1 MPQLII
7 ADFPPQLIWLAISF
21 IALYFVMSK
30 IALPRIGEVLEE
42 RQERVTSALEKA
54 ESLRKEA
61 DDAIKAYET
70 ALAEARASAH
80 NTAQAARD
88 EMNAKAEVKQA
99 EVETKLA
106 GQLAEA
112 DSRITA
118 ARVEAIGHVRA
129 VAGETAKTIAH
140 RLIGLDVDD
149 AKLEAAVA
157 GALSATTEG
166 K

>member
-7 ADFPPQLIWLAISF
+7 ADFSPQLVWLAISF

-42 RQERVTSALEKA
+42 RQVRITSDLEKA
-54 ESLRKEA
+54 ESLRGEA

-70 ALAEARASAH
+70 ALADARASAH

-88 EMNAKAEVKQA
+88 EMNAIADAKRG
-99 EVETKLA
+99 EVEAGLA
-106 GQLAEA
+106 EKMAEA
-112 DSRITA
+112 DSRIA
-118 ARVEAIGHVRA
+118 DAREEAIGHIRS
-129 VAGETAKTIAH
+129 VAMDTAKTVTS
-140 RLIGLDVDD
+140 RLIGTDPAD
-149 AKLEAAVA
+149 AALEAAVNS
-157 GALSATTEG
+157 ALGTATEG

>member
-54 ESLRKEA
+54 ESLRGEA

-118 ARVEAIGHVRA
+118 ARVEAVGHVRA
-129 VAGETAKTIAH
+129 VAADTAKTIAK

-149 AKLEAAVA
+149 AALETAVA

>member
-54 ESLRKEA
+54 ESLREEA
-61 DDAIKAYET
+61 DDAIK
-70 ALAEARASAH
+70 ASAH

-118 ARVEAIGHVRA
+118 ARVEAVGHVRA

-149 AKLEAAVA
+149 TKLETAVA
-157 GALSATTEG
+157 GALNATTEG

>member
-7 ADFPPQLIWLAISF
+7 ADFSPQLVWLAISF
-21 IALYFVMSK
+21 IALYFVMSR

-42 RQERVTSALEKA
+42 RQVRITSDLEKA
-54 ESLRKEA
+54 ESLRGEA

-88 EMNAKAEVKQA
+88 EMNTKAEAKRG
-99 EVETKLA
+99 EVEAKLA

-112 DSRITA
+112 DARIAA
-118 ARVEAIGHVRA
+118 AREEAVGHIRT
-129 VAGETAKTIAH
+129 VASDTAKTVAS
-140 RLIGLDVDD
+140 RLIGVDLDD
-149 AKLEAAVA
+149 AAIEAAVA
-157 GALSATTEG
+157 GSMTEG
-166 K
+166 N